1 METKKQMHEFNIL
14 WQLNFILLFIQQYT
28 FESDFRNKTKTIV
41 QSHLSLVDKGSQ
53 LTSGHLRQLV

>member
-1 METKKQMHEFNIL
+1 METKKQMHEFKIL

-41 QSHLSLVDKGSQ
+41 Q
-53 LTSGHLRQLV
+53 

>member
-1 METKKQMHEFNIL
+1 MATEFY
-14 WQLNFILLFIQQYT
+14 FIVYT
-28 FESDFRNKTKTIV
+28 AIPFESDFRNKTKTIV